1 MDESPRVATHKECA
15 NHICS
20 DVDKSAEI
28 QCPLC
33 LGAAYCS
40 EACRS
45 IDWVRH
51 ACPNASLVTA
61 REVSTPFV
69 PYWGEE
75 ALAQE
80 EIAKLPSDSPVL
92 QSWAV
97 TTRLPND
104 TMVQS
109 CVRSLLIGRD
119 VASIPREVPP
129 NFLRGEAPPDQLLS
143 REYYVYITRLNP
155 DGTKSDGDAVIMLSG
170 LMGTDAVYEGNS
182 NARIQKL
189 FGKGKGWRPSDLG
202 LKFASKIS
210 PKGHHVVIWP
220 DPQNLINFDNE
231 SFNVVGSRIRIE
243 LSDKAAEY
251 GLGIP
256 DDAHVIRIEGPLDLS
271 SAAKQHGALGALGK
285 QWSARMRAK
294 FRGTPTRT
302 ESLAQM
308 YGYRATV
315 DDVTVHLIFR
325 VARNAVVATL
335 ADVELEF
342 APEHFT
348 SGNLRRVNIN
358 EQSIPAA
365 VALECN
371 PRSVED
377 VTALAMGLE
386 LRLTKARL
394 AGEPVDAALDNAAG
408 MVRKHAR
415 ALMEGKVK
423 LAATDDVP
431 MDVNTAIYVAVNAL

>member
-1 MDESPRVATHKECA
+1 MDESPRVATHKDCA

-20 DVDKSAEI
+20 NADKSAEI

-33 LGAAYCS
+33 VGVAYCS
-40 EACRS
+40 EACRAM
-45 IDWVRH
+45 DWINH
-51 ACPNASLVTA
+51 ACPNASLVNA

-80 EIAKLPSDSPVL
+80 EIAKLPADSPVL

-129 NFLRGEAPPDQLLS
+129 NFLRGEEPPALMQS
-143 REYYVYITRLNP
+143 RTYHLYITRLNP
-155 DGTKSDGDAVIMLSG
+155 DGTKSDDAVIALTG
-170 LMGTDAVYEGNS
+170 NMGIDAVYEGNS

-220 DPQNLINFDNE
+220 DPQHLIPFDSE

-251 GLGIP
+251 GTGDIP
-256 DDAHVIRIEGPLDLS
+256 SDAHVIRIEGPLDLS
-271 SAAKQHGALGALGK
+271 SAAKQHGVLGALGK

-294 FRGTPTRT
+294 FRNTPVRT

-348 SGNLRRVNIN
+348 SGNLKRVNIN
-358 EQSIPAA
+358 ESAP

-371 PRSVED
+371 PRSLED